1 MTQKPNQEERTAL
14 EEAEIQFEKWRKNRN
29 RGARIPQNLW
39 DLAAVAAQE
48 HGISKVAGS
57 LALSYYK
64 LKELLASTTEPIAAP
79 GSKSPSEKAETKARF
94 RQLFFPP
101 LPAPAPECVLELAD
115 GEGKILRAVLKA
127 ASAEQVASLART
139 FWSLTP

>member
-14 EEAEIQFEKWRKNRN
+14 EEAEIQFKKWRRKRR
-29 RGARIPQNLW
+29 RGAHIPQNLW
-39 DLAAVAAQE
+39 DLAVVAAQE
-48 HGISKVAGS
+48 HGVSKVAGS
-57 LALSYYK
+57 LVLSYHK
-64 LKELLASTTEPIAAP
+64 LKKLASTTEPIAAP

-101 LPAPAPECVLELAD
+101 LPASAPECVLELAD
-115 GEGKILRAVLKA
+115 GEGKVLRAVLKA